1 MIARSLHATPHYR
14 SDKRPVATIVAV
26 LSATALVLAGC
37 ADKGTEGVEATFN
50 PGGPGA
56 TSSGDAVASS
66 SQTDSV
72 ETDSAQTDSE
82 DTPASTADDCANNTL
97 ATSGLHAEKIPSYT
111 TYPYGYKIVDNGYD
125 PCAPLSFVHLE
136 GVFAD
141 ERDVAAWESPISTVI
156 YFHQGK
162 IIKNPAPKMYYRVD
176 NPRQVNDV
184 TVTFDVK
191 APGAE
196 YYSPQEDGGSVTATF
211 SRGGLEVDQSQMR
224 PNAASD
230 MRIDLS

>member
-1 MIARSLHATPHYR
+1 MIARLYLSTSGGH
-14 SDKRPVATIVAV
+14 SNNRPVATFVAV

-37 ADKGTEGVEATFN
+37 ADKNTEGVEATFN
-50 PGGPGA
+50 PGGSAA
-56 TSSGDAVASS
+56 TSSGNAVASS
-66 SQTDSV
+66 SQTDST
-72 ETDSAQTDSE
+72 ERDNAQTDSE
-82 DTPASTADDCANNTL
+82 GTPADFADDCANNTL

-111 TYPYGYKIVDNGYD
+111 TYPYSYKIVDNGYD

-136 GVFAD
+136 GVFAN

-176 NPRQVNDV
+176 DPRQVNDA
-184 TVTFDVK
+184 TVTFDLK

-211 SRGGLEVDQSQMR
+211 SGGGLEVDQSQMR

>member
-1 MIARSLHATPHYR
+1 MIARLYLSTSGGH
-14 SDKRPVATIVAV
+14 SNNRPVATLVAV

-37 ADKGTEGVEATFN
+37 ADKGTEGMEATFN
-50 PGGPGA
+50 PGGSA
-56 TSSGDAVASS
+56 TTSSRDAVASS
-66 SQTDSV
+66 SQTDSA
-72 ETDSAQTDSE
+72 ETDSAQTDSD
-82 DTPASTADDCANNTL
+82 DTPAGTADDCANNTL

-111 TYPYGYKIVDNGYD
+111 TYPYSYKIVDNGYD
-125 PCAPLSFVHLE
+125 PCAPLSFVHLQ

-141 ERDVAAWESPISTVI
+141 EREVTAWESPTSTVI

-162 IIKNPAPKMYYRVD
+162 IIKNPAPEMYYLVD
-176 NPRQVNDV
+176 NPRQADDS
-184 TVTFDVK
+184 TVTFDLK

-211 SRGGLEVDQSQMR
+211 SGGGLEIDQSEMR